1 MATRVRF
8 AFGSEPVI
16 GGIDAIELAGLLERI
31 PVTAAFSIASK
42 IRYEALHPTVSRGR
56 HRKLSLDRNELSV
69 LLTVLDDSPASHE
82 DDAFGP
88 LHDELR
94 AEITRRDPRAL
105 AGKPRGVDT
114 PRRPHWEAW
123 THWRKARSA
132 RAGGRSLTSPRAT

>member
-42 IRYEALHPTVSRGR
+42 IRYEAIHPTVSRGR
-56 HRKLSLDRNELSV
+56 HRKISLDRNELSV
-69 LLTVLDDSPASHE
+69 LLTVLDDSPATHE

-105 AGKPRGVDT
+105 AGNRDASTHRGVHIGRLGRT
-114 PRRPHWEAW
+114 
-123 THWRKARSA
+123 
-132 RAGGRSLTSPRAT
+132 GGRREVPGQGGGP